1 MNIIDIIIIAVIAVS
16 VLYGMY
22 RGFISSVLGIASVIL
37 SVFIATTM
45 SGQVADTLKKN
56 ETLIRTLTYYTDAGS
71 RIRNNDVSDLPASSL
86 TQPMLDGLL
95 NEVRLPDS
103 FRSVFVEEI
112 RKAAAEKT
120 QKVSEILSR
129 TIVNVSISILSF
141 LITFLIAFLIST
153 LLVHM
158 IAYVFE
164 FPVLRHLDAL
174 VGGVFGGIRGILLV
188 FILFALV
195 PLVMAVVPV
204 EAVGKVISE
213 SKLAPM
219 FDSKIIFM
227 ILNRL

>member
-141 LITFLIAFLIST
+141 LITFLIAF
-153 LLVHM
+153 
-158 IAYVFE
+158 E

>member
-22 RGFISSVLGIASVIL
+22 RGFISSVLGIASVIV
-37 SVFIATTM
+37 SIFIASSL
-45 SGQVADTLKKN
+45 SGQVADGLRQN

-71 RIRNNDVSDLPASSL
+71 RIRNNEFSDLPAGSL
-86 TQPMLDGLL
+86 TQPMIDNILSQIS
-95 NEVRLPDS
+95 LPDS
-103 FRSVFVEEI
+103 FRTVFLEEI
-112 RKAAAEKT
+112 RKTAAETT
-120 QKVSEILSR
+120 QNVSAVLSR
-129 TIVNVSISILSF
+129 TIVNVSISIISF
-141 LITFLIAFLIST
+141 LITFLIAFLLST

-174 VGGVFGGIRGILLV
+174 AGGIFGGIRGILLI

-204 EAVGKVISE
+204 DAVGKVISE

-219 FDSKIIFM
+219 FDSRIIFM

>member
-1 MNIIDIIIIAVIAVS
+1 M
-16 VLYGMY
+16 
-22 RGFISSVLGIASVIL
+22 
-37 SVFIATTM
+37 
-45 SGQVADTLKKN
+45 ADTLKKN

-86 TQPMLDGLL
+86 TQSMLDGLL

>member
-1 MNIIDIIIIAVIAVS
+1 MNIIDIIIIAVIAIS

-22 RGFISSVLGIASVIL
+22 RGFISSILGIISVIL
-37 SVFIATTM
+37 SVFIASTM

-56 ETLIRTLTYYTDAGS
+56 ETLVRTLTYYTDAGS
-71 RIRNNDVSDLPASSL
+71 RIRNSEYSDLPAGSL
-86 TQPMLDGLL
+86 SQSMLDNLL
-95 NEVRLPDS
+95 GQVSLPDS
-103 FRSVFVEEI
+103 FRTVFVEEI

-120 QKVSEILSR
+120 QKVSEVLSR

-141 LITFLIAFLIST
+141 LITFLVAFLLSN
-153 LLVHM
+153 LVVHM

-174 VGGVFGGIRGILLV
+174 AGGIFGGIRGILLI

-195 PLVMAVVPV
+195 PLIMAVVPV
-204 EAVGKVISE
+204 DAVGKVISE
-213 SKLAPM
+213 SKLAPL

>member
-1 MNIIDIIIIAVIAVS
+1 M
-16 VLYGMY
+16 
-22 RGFISSVLGIASVIL
+22 
-37 SVFIATTM
+37 
-45 SGQVADTLKKN
+45 
-56 ETLIRTLTYYTDAGS
+56 
-71 RIRNNDVSDLPASSL
+71 
-86 TQPMLDGLL
+86 
-95 NEVRLPDS
+95 
-103 FRSVFVEEI
+103 
-112 RKAAAEKT
+112 
-120 QKVSEILSR
+120 
-129 TIVNVSISILSF
+129 NVSISILSF